1 MEWQI
6 GFEVAEILG
15 VIALVAAVVAI
26 FLTPFAMGF
35 SFVALGLPPF
45 YLINTILS
53 LLKRRQRILMLW
65 VPYLAW
71 VNSITA
77 LTLLSVAANW
87 RTTFIYGGSIEG
99 AIGITIV
106 EMIPTTIGVSAAVYS
121 LKKTP
126 RKYRFVLEASNPS
139 DSNMP
144 FRPFAYW
151 AAWFAGLFVLNWV
164 IDMFYVMQVG
174 VSIQGIG
181 PGWIDMV
188 EKWF

>member
-1 MEWQI
+1 MALELAI
-6 GFEVAEILG
+6 LLGLISLAVAG
-15 VIALVAAVVAI
+15 VAI

-35 SFVALGLPPF
+35 SFVTLGLLPF
-45 YLINTILS
+45 YVINTILS

-71 VNSITA
+71 VNSIIA
-77 LTLLSVAANW
+77 LALLSVAANW
-87 RTTFIYGGSIEG
+87 RATFIYGGSIEG

-121 LKKTP
+121 LAKIP
-126 RKYRFVLEASNPS
+126 RKYRFVHEASNPS
-139 DSNMP
+139 DSNMT
-144 FRPFAYW
+144 FIPFAYW
-151 AAWFAGLFVLNWV
+151 ATWFAGLFVLNWI